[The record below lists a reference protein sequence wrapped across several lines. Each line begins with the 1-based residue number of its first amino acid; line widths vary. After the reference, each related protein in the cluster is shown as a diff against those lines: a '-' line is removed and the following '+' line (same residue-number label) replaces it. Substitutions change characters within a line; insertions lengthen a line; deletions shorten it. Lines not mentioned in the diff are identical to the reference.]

1 MDKSF
6 DKETYKIYTWKHWMI
21 LHFILN
27 PGLAF
32 NELILGQRVPKIS
45 LEDKTSEK
53 PRAERS
59 YVPCPH
65 CNTLHDGR
73 TWSTDNGTAFKNWFG
88 LYCPECSG
96 IIPCVMN
103 VTSYLILALTFPL
116 WGWFKDDLKKK
127 WLDRQPERYVDLELG
142 LDYQAFEHYNWIKTG
157 LVYAAIMFILMTGLN
172 YLTGTIEMTIYNI
185 TASALIWICGG
196 FLFGFIMKLYLEKK
210 GRKRT
215 LQSE

>member
-1 MDKSF
+1 MDKPF
-6 DKETYKIYTWKHWMI
+6 DESKYKIYTWKHWMI

-32 NELILGQRVPKIS
+32 NELILGQRIPKIS

-65 CNTLHDGR
+65 CDTLNDGR
-73 TWSTDNGTAFKNWFG
+73 TGSTDNGTAFKNWFG
-88 LYCPECSG
+88 LYCPECG
-96 IIPCVMN
+96 NIIPCVRN
-103 VTSYLILALTFPL
+103 VTSLIILTLSFPI

-127 WLDRQPERYVDLELG
+127 WLARQPERYVNLELG
-142 LDYQAFEHYNWIKTG
+142 SDHQAFEHYNWIKTG
-157 LVYAAIMFILMTGLN
+157 LVYAALMFILMTGLN
-172 YLTGTIEMTIYNI
+172 YLTGTLEMTINNI
-185 TASALIWICGG
+185 ATSALIWICGG
-196 FLFGFIMKLYLEKK
+196 LLFGYIMKLYLEKK